1 MPLPKR
7 IPLTAI
13 TVFGTS
19 GLLAISVAI
28 VLYLG
33 FSQAA
38 QSTRLFWASQAETLI
53 DSMEASLDARF
64 DPVRDQAVWVAQDLR
79 GLEDPATLD
88 DYMFGVLAAAPQV
101 AGVAVILPDGTTRRW
116 HREGRHAIS
125 ENWADRDWFE
135 AYLRQVD
142 ASNGPTWREPIFTDT
157 ISATTLLH
165 DVALRDATGEFI
177 GVFSQIVPVHE
188 FSEFLSQLHA
198 SDGITPFVLYDRKSV
213 LAHPRYNSERH
224 RQTLADLETFGDP
237 ILRRIWKP
245 DEAAPRLARMLHS
258 SSAAGLHHKGSFY
271 LFLYRD
277 IERYGPAPWTLGAYI
292 DTAKISN
299 DPGQRLMRA
308 AGAALVVLLIGVLL
322 SVLVGRSISKP
333 VQSLAR
339 AAQSVAHGD
348 LNAVGPFASS
358 RVRELDDAQQAF
370 AQMVSGLR
378 ERRLIRD
385 TLGRFLPEEVAS
397 SLLAGGGELEVQQAE
412 ATILFCDIEAFT
424 RLTESVGPVRIV
436 AVLNAYFSAMVDILE
451 RRGGVVTQFQ
461 GDAILATFNVP
472 ITATEHA
479 ANAILSAREM
489 LACVRDHDFAGE
501 RLAVRI
507 GINTGVVVAGA
518 IGAYDRLSYTVHG
531 DAVNLAARLEALNK
545 EFGTRLLVSEHTASR
560 VAAEGFEAIG
570 ETRVRGQSKSIRLFT
585 LASSGA
591 AD

>member
-1 MPLPKR
+1 MPRPVR

-13 TVFGTS
+13 TVFATS
-19 GLLAISVAI
+19 GLLAVSVAI

-64 DPVRDQAVWVAQDLR
+64 TPVRDQALWVAQDLR
-79 GLEDPATLD
+79 GLQDPATLD
-88 DYMFGVLAAAPQV
+88 EYMFGVLAATPQV
-101 AGVAVILPDGTTRRW
+101 AGVAVIRPDGTTRRW
-116 HREGRHAIS
+116 HRAERHAIS
-125 ENWADRDWFE
+125 ENWSDRDWFE
-135 AYLRQVD
+135 AYLRQVGATD
-142 ASNGPTWREPIFTDT
+142 GPTWREPIFTDT
-157 ISATTLLH
+157 VGTTTLLH
-165 DVALRDATGEFI
+165 DVALRDAAGEFI
-177 GVFSQIVPVHE
+177 GVFAQIVPVHE
-188 FSEFLSQLHA
+188 FSEFLSRLHA
-198 SDGITPFVLYDRKSV
+198 SDGITPFVLYDRERV
-213 LAHPRYNSERH
+213 LAHPEHDSELY
-224 RQTLADLETFGDP
+224 RQTLADLETFRDP
-237 ILRRIWKP
+237 VMRRIWSP
-245 DEAAPRLARMLHS
+245 DEAVPYIARLLHS
-258 SSAAGLHHKGSFY
+258 TSAAGLHHQGSFY

-292 DTAKISN
+292 DTTKILN
-299 DPGQRLMRA
+299 DPGRRLMRA
-308 AGAALVVLLIGVLL
+308 AGAGLIVLLIGVLL

-339 AAQSVAHGD
+339 AAEAIEHGD
-348 LNAVGPFASS
+348 LDAVGPFASS

-370 AQMVSGLR
+370 AHMVSGLR

-424 RLTESVGPVRIV
+424 ELTESVGPVRIV

-472 ITATEHA
+472 IADPGHA
-479 ANAILSAREM
+479 VNAVLSAQEM
-489 LACVRDHDFAGE
+489 LACVRDEVFADV
-501 RLAVRI
+501 RLAIRI
-507 GINTGVVVAGA
+507 GINTGTVVAGA
-518 IGAYDRLSYTVHG
+518 IGARGRLNYTVHG

-545 EFGTRLLVSEHTASR
+545 EYGTRLLLTEQTAAR
-560 VAAEGFEAIG
+560 VPDREFVAIG
-570 ETRVRGQSKSIRLFT
+570 TTRVRGQSGSIRLYT
-585 LASSGA
+585 LAP
-591 AD
+591 ADQPD

>member
-1 MPLPKR
+1 MSAPIR
-7 IPLTAI
+7 IPLTVI

-38 QSTRLFWASQAETLI
+38 QSTRLFWAGQAETLI
-53 DSMEASLDARF
+53 DSMEASLDARLR
-64 DPVRDQAVWVAQDLR
+64 PVRDQALWVARDIRELD
-79 GLEDPATLD
+79 DPPTFD
-88 DYMFGVLAAAPQV
+88 DYMFGVLAATPQV
-101 AGVAVILPDGTTRRW
+101 AGVAVIRTDGTTRRW
-116 HREGRHAIS
+116 HRAERHAIS
-125 ENWADRDWFE
+125 ENWSDRDWFE
-135 AYLRQVD
+135 AYLRQVG
-142 ASNGPTWREPIFTDT
+142 ASDGPAWREPIFTDT
-157 ISATTLLH
+157 VSATTLLH
-165 DVALRDATGEFI
+165 DVALRDAAGVFI
-177 GVFSQIVPVHE
+177 GVFAQIVPVHE
-188 FSEFLSQLHA
+188 FSEFVSQLHA
-198 SDGITPFVLYDRKSV
+198 TDGITPFVLYDRARV
-213 LAHPRYNSERH
+213 LAHPEHDRERH
-224 RQTLADLETFGDP
+224 RQTLADLETYRDP
-237 ILRRIWKP
+237 VLRRIWSP
-245 DEAAPRLARMLHS
+245 DEAAPYLARLLHS
-258 SSAAGLHHKGSFY
+258 TSAADLHHQGDFY

-292 DTAKISN
+292 DTAKVSN

-308 AGAALVVLLIGVLL
+308 AGAGVIVLLIGVLL
-322 SVLVGRSISKP
+322 SILVGRSISRP
-333 VQSLAR
+333 VRSLAR
-339 AAQSVAHGD
+339 AAEAIEQGD
-348 LNAVGPFASS
+348 LDEVETFASS

-370 AQMVSGLR
+370 THMVSGLR

-385 TLGRFLPEEVAS
+385 TLGRFLPEKVAS

-412 ATILFCDIEAFT
+412 ATVLFCDIEAFT
-424 RLTESVGPVRIV
+424 ELTESVGPVRIV
-436 AVLNAYFSAMVDILE
+436 AVLNAYFSAMVEILE

-501 RLAVRI
+501 RLTIRI
-507 GINTGVVVAGA
+507 GVNTGVVVAGA

-545 EFGTRLLVSEHTASR
+545 EFGTRLLVSEHTVSR

-570 ETRVRGQSKSIRLFT
+570 KTRVRGQSKSIRLYT
-585 LASSGA
+585 LAPAGS